1 MSYHNAIDYLET
13 KTKVLELCN
22 EYGARV
28 AVCPDWNGRVMTSSA
43 DGLDGDSFGM
53 INVPGIER
61 GDDDDS
67 YRFLGG
73 EDQFTLSPEGGPFSL
88 YFAFDP
94 EASAVRKCQVAPP
107 IGYHEGRFD
116 VDFAPPTPSIRMRR
130 NLRMMNLA
138 GARFDFD
145 IVRTVRLTDDAD
157 FCPLYGEAVASALEQ
172 QDLSYVSYQ
181 TVNTLVNRGG
191 TLSKN
196 SGLVSIRLRSMFN
209 STPHHVIVVP
219 FKPGSEEELGP
230 SVCVDFFGM
239 APHGRLRV
247 LDNIALLR
255 ADGRYRCQIGVS
267 RKRSLP
273 CIGAIDLRNGVLSLV
288 SFEMPPDPA
297 GYDYL
302 SNEYCETV
310 SHTTCDFVRTR
321 EFYFSEFLP
330 SPREEPPTRRQS
342 VQRRSA
348 PRVQQRPLRSR
359 GPSGR
364 SVLRVQHVLTGLRA
378 EYERVVLARAVH
390 DAHQRGPGNVGVSL
404 AEPVPR
410 RLGFR
415 LQKNAA
421 LKKRR
426 RQETGI
432 RIRQRGFPD
441 PRHLVPLYRNARSL

>member
-330 SPREEPPTRRQS
+330 SPREEPPILEL
-342 VQRRSA
+342 A
-348 PRVQQRPLRSR
+348 PEDNPYSGEVLRAYSS
-359 GPSGR
+359 GPSGPEDR
-364 SVLRVQHVLTGLRA
+364 PGGAYYEFNTFSPAYALNTNESFSHVQYTTHI
-378 EYERVVLARAVH
+378 
-390 DAHQRGPGNVGVSL
+390 
-404 AEPVPR
+404 
-410 RLGFR
+410 
-415 LQKNAA
+415 NAD
-421 LKKRR
+421 R
-426 RQETGI
+426 ETLE
-432 RIRQRGFPD
+432 F
-441 PRHLVPLYRNARSL
+441 LLRSLFHADLDFVYKRMLR